1 MLKIDI
7 LITGIGGQG
16 IIMASDVLAQAGML
30 DGYDVKKTDSIG
42 MAQRG
47 GSVVSHV
54 RLGEKVYS
62 PLISPGEADI
72 LFAMEKLEAAR
83 SSNFLRDDGV
93 ALLSQYGAP
102 PVSLIGGRYEYPPDE
117 VILNRL
123 RRRTQKIFVIDGLE
137 KVAALGNIKTLNV
150 FLLGALSGLLPI
162 SRQAWHE
169 SLQTTLPEKILDIN
183 LKAFD
188 LGTQEIAGDALK

>member
-1 MLKIDI
+1 MPKIDI

-47 GSVVSHV
+47 GSVVSHI

-83 SSNFLRDDGV
+83 TSDFLRNGGM
-93 ALLSQYGAP
+93 ALLSRYSAP
-102 PVSLIGGRYEYPPDE
+102 PVSLIGGRYKYPSDE
-117 VILNRL
+117 VILNCL
-123 RRRTQKIFVIDGLE
+123 HRRTERVYLIDGLA
-137 KVAALGNIKTLNV
+137 KVAGLGNIKTLNV
-150 FLLGALSGLLPI
+150 FLLGALSGLLPL
-162 SRQAWHE
+162 SREAWHA
-169 SLQTTLPEKILDIN
+169 SLKTTLPEKILNIN
-183 LKAFD
+183 LEAFD
-188 LGTQEIAGDALK
+188 LGIQEIAGGSLK

>member
-1 MLKIDI
+1 MPKIDI

-47 GSVVSHV
+47 GSVVSHI

-83 SSNFLRDDGV
+83 TSKFLRKGGV
-93 ALLSQYGAP
+93 ALLSRYSSP
-102 PVSLIGGRYEYPPDE
+102 PVSLIGGRYRYPSDE
-117 VILNRL
+117 VILNCL
-123 RRRTQKIFVIDGLE
+123 NRRTEKVYLIDGLA
-137 KVAALGNIKTLNV
+137 KVAGLGNIKTLNV
-150 FLLGALSGLLPI
+150 FLLGALSGLLPL
-162 SRQAWHE
+162 SRQAWHA
-169 SLQTTLPEKILDIN
+169 SLKNTLPEKILNIN
-183 LKAFD
+183 LEAFD
-188 LGTQEIAGDALK
+188 LGIQEIAGGTLK

>member
-1 MLKIDI
+1 MPKIDI

-47 GSVVSHV
+47 GSVVSHI

-62 PLISPGEADI
+62 PLISPGDADV

-83 SSNFLRDDGV
+83 SSSFLRNGGV
-93 ALLSQYGAP
+93 ALLSRYGAP
-102 PVSLIGGRYEYPPDE
+102 PVSLIGGRYEYPSDE
-117 VILNRL
+117 MILKCL
-123 RRRTQKIFVIDGLE
+123 HRRTQKVFFIDGLA
-137 KVAALGNIKTLNV
+137 KVAELGNIKTLNV
-150 FLLGALSGLLPI
+150 FLLGALSGLLPL
-162 SRQAWHE
+162 SREAWHE
-169 SLQTTLPEKILDIN
+169 SLKTTLPEKILSIN
-183 LKAFD
+183 LEAFD
-188 LGTQEIAGDALK
+188 LGKQEIAGDALE

>member
-1 MLKIDI
+1 MPKIDV

-16 IIMASDVLAQAGML
+16 IIMASDVLARAAML

-47 GSVVSHV
+47 GSVVSHI

-83 SSNFLRDDGV
+83 SSDFLRSGGA

-117 VILNRL
+117 VILNCL
-123 RRRTQKIFVIDGLE
+123 YRRTQKVFFIDGMA
-137 KVAALGNIKTLNV
+137 KVTELGNTKTLNV
-150 FLLGALSGLLPI
+150 FLLGALSGLLPL

-169 SLQTTLPEKILDIN
+169 SLKTTLAEKILNIN
-183 LKAFD
+183 LEAFN
-188 LGTQEIAGDALK
+188 LGTQEIDGDAIE